1 MLVGKINHLFFNLG
15 GKPGERLH
23 IDSGKYPRAVREAI
37 YWESSEPRFSRTKFF
52 LEENGLKNRSA
63 TESSSSM
70 SDMFK
75 AFLLVYPAKL

>member
-37 YWESSEPRFSRTKFF
+37 YWESYRTSVLAYKVFSGRERLKEQKCHRKLKFH
-52 LEENGLKNRSA
+52 
-63 TESSSSM
+63 
-70 SDMFK
+70 
-75 AFLLVYPAKL
+75 V